1 MDQLKAMKAF
11 ISIVEQGSLT
21 AAAEEIHCSP
31 SAMARILTK
40 LEQKLGLRLINRTTR
55 TISLTD
61 EGEEYLVWCKHIL
74 GEVERMNSSL
84 EALTQ
89 NISGH
94 LKISAPIEFGNLYVA
109 PLVNEY
115 LKKYPDVVIQ
125 LNLSDHLEDL
135 VQRHF
140 DLAIRIG
147 HLPDSSLIATKIG
160 YTQLVYC
167 VSPDFICK
175 NNHIQHPYDL
185 ADKQRIL
192 IPSYQHHW
200 HFINDHEKF
209 SIHVKPILTTNQIA
223 VAKRSCIDSLGVAG
237 FFYYQVADAIKA
249 NELITIFES
258 YNTELIPINIVYP
271 HVKLISP
278 RVQHFINW
286 FKKRTDK
293 MCFITQSTASQ

>member
-1 MDQLKAMKAF
+1 MSFIAEPNYRTLSHKMTILIQFERLYRCLVLKQNCHKMP
-11 ISIVEQGSLT
+11 V
-21 AAAEEIHCSP
+21 
-31 SAMARILTK
+31 RILK
-40 LEQKLGLRLINRTTR
+40 FQQKHCWANT
-55 TISLTD
+55 S
-61 EGEEYLVWCKHIL
+61 
-74 GEVERMNSSL
+74 
-84 EALTQ
+84 
-89 NISGH
+89 
-94 LKISAPIEFGNLYVA
+94 
-109 PLVNEY
+109 
-115 LKKYPDVVIQ
+115 
-125 LNLSDHLEDL
+125 
-135 VQRHF
+135 F
-140 DLAIRIG
+140 DLSQGLKTFSVSNIPC
-147 HLPDSSLIATKIG
+147 HLAWSLQPYAQSAFPLCRYTNWCSDTHPSFDSSLIATKIG

-192 IPSYQHHW
+192 IPNYQHHW